1 MATGAA
7 AGWAIEATR
16 ALVSVWGQESVYS
29 QLNGVARNRSIR
41 AFFLVTI
48 NNCLAFLCLSIA
60 LLLLRKNASRVAT
73 DPVLLLKEPY

>member
-29 QLNGVARNRSIR
+29 QLNGIARNRFYQSV
-41 AFFLVTI
+41 FP
-48 NNCLAFLCLSIA
+48 C
-60 LLLLRKNASRVAT
+60 
-73 DPVLLLKEPY
+73 DYQ